1 MSETDSFIEEVSE
14 EVRRDRLWGYVR
26 RYGWIAVL
34 LVLVVVGV
42 TAWNEYRKAQAT
54 AQAERLGDAV
64 VAATRE
70 DSAEAR
76 AAALAE
82 VAPQAGEAAVIVQ
95 MRRASALLEAG
106 DAQGAREVYEAIV
119 AETADPVYA
128 DLAQLKALI
137 LGGDDV
143 AAEDKIAI
151 LDALSAPGAPF
162 RPLALE
168 QKAIVAIEAGDTETA
183 ITILT
188 ELLEDSQST
197 DALRGRAT
205 QLLIALGG
213 EVPVTSRLLT
223 GQ

>member
-26 RYGWIAVL
+26 RFGWVAVL
-34 LVLVVVGV
+34 LVLVVVGA
-42 TAWNEYRKAQAT
+42 TAWNEFRKANA
-54 AQAERLGDAV
+54 AAEAEKLGDAV

-82 VAPQAGEAAVIVQ
+82 VVPDAGEAAVIVQ
-95 MRRASALLEAG
+95 MRRAAVLLEAG
-106 DAQGAREVYEAIV
+106 DASGARAIYEAMA
-119 AETADPVYA
+119 AETADPIYS

-143 AAEDKIAI
+143 AAEDKLAI
-151 LDALSAPGAPF
+151 LDGLAAPGAPF

-168 QKAIVAIEAGDTETA
+168 QKAILSIETGDQETA
-183 ITILT
+183 IAILT

-197 DALRGRAT
+197 DTLRGRAT

-213 EVPVTSRLLT
+213 EVPATSRLLT